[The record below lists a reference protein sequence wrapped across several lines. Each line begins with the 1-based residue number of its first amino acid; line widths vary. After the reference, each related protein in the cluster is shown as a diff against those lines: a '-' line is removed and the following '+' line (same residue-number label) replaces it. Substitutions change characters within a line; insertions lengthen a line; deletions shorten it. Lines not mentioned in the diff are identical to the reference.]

1 VSDIIMFK
9 KMILLTIVPML
20 LLSAMIVDGMASPGT
35 TVYVDPKESKVK
47 LGQTFEV
54 NVNIA
59 NVSGLQGFDFCL
71 SYDTTILDALDVSEG
86 PFMRDVGLSV
96 VVKSEI
102 DDCYEPTLGRVWFA
116 VVLCGNV
123 CVNGSGTLATLTFNA
138 TAAGECLLDL
148 HSILPFKPDEVKLAT
163 CGGEHIPNVAIDG
176 YVVVSSDP
184 CDPPENPPPDP
195 PPDPP
200 PNPPTTPNP
209 DVNGDGIVDIMDL
222 AIVASLYG
230 TSAGHSRYNPATD
243 LDQNGEIDIL
253 DLAIVARSFGQAL
266 QSH

>member
-1 VSDIIMFK
+1 MFK
-9 KMILLTIVPML
+9 KILLLAFVPML
-20 LLSAMIVDGMASPGT
+20 LLSAMMVEGVASPGT

-47 LGQTFEV
+47 LCQTFKIDV
-54 NVNIA
+54 NVA

-71 SYDTTILDALDVSEG
+71 FYDTTILDALDVKEG

-102 DDCYEPTLGRVWFA
+102 DDCYEPTLGRVWFV
-116 VVLCGNV
+116 VVLCGDV
-123 CVNGSGTLATLTFNA
+123 CVNGSGTLATITFNA
-138 TAAGECLLDL
+138 TAPGESLLDL

-163 CGGEHIPNVAIDG
+163 CGGEHIPNVAMDG
-176 YVVVSSDP
+176 YVIVSSDC
-184 CDPPENPPPDP
+184 CDPPDP

-209 DVNGDGIVDIMDL
+209 DVNGDGVVDIMDL
-222 AIVASLYG
+222 ATVSSVYG
-230 TSAGHSRYNPATD
+230 SSVGNSRYNPSAD
-243 LDQNGEIDIL
+243 LDQNGKININ